1 MKIKSCYESGVG
13 GVSLDVI
20 IDTCHDDIIIQVNA
34 DYYIQKQGGI
44 MINKWFKSLKSA
56 HKHYRKIEA
65 VICSEKR
72 KLLNK
77 AAQER
82 AI

>member
-1 MKIKSCYESGVG
+1 MIIKSCYESGVG

-34 DYYIQKQGGI
+34 DYYIQKRGGI
-44 MINKWFKSLKSA
+44 MINKRFKSLKAA

-77 AAQER
+77 AAQDR

>member
-13 GVSLDVI
+13 GVSLEVI
-20 IDTCHDDIIIQVNA
+20 IDTCHDDIILQVNA
-34 DYYIQKQGGI
+34 DYYIQKRGGNLI
-44 MINKWFKSLKSA
+44 KKRFKSLKAA

-77 AAQER
+77 AAQDR